1 MDVSGSQIQFIDISI
16 HLVWMSYDSITLRHQ
31 LVCGTNPD
39 WRRGEIPSQHRNRP
53 GTWRPATTPWRIER
67 RPASGCPLRRAFW
80 SMRPHRG
87 SLQSVRGG
95 TRFDGIR
102 CRGAGENAL
111 GESMSLCKH
120 SEGISTST
128 CHFWILWQSFIA
140 KKRKGIHSTFFY
152 VNGCVQP
159 WGITP
164 NSGILGYLGSAVRI
178 VFHVWSFGPNIWF
191 LQPVNFWYVW
201 QFLKALKKRYA
212 PTTFNFLVC
221 LFFQPLCQSYKPNR
235 TAELYPRLLRK
246 SFPFESPSQLLHV
259 WNSYHYTKSHAH
271 AYKRSIWAW
280 LIVNHEP

>member
-140 KKRKGIHSTFFY
+140 KKRKGIHSTFFMWMGVSNHGGLHPIVGSWDIWDQQWELSSTFDPSAPTFGSFNRSIFDMFGNFLKHWKKDMPLLPSIFLCACSFNHY
-152 VNGCVQP
+152 ANHINQTELQNYILDFYENHFP
-159 WGITP
+159 SNP
-164 NSGILGYLGSAVRI
+164 HRNFSMSGIVTI
-178 VFHVWSFGPNIWF
+178 IPKVTHMHIN
-191 LQPVNFWYVW
+191 
-201 QFLKALKKRYA
+201 
-212 PTTFNFLVC
+212 
-221 LFFQPLCQSYKPNR
+221 
-235 TAELYPRLLRK
+235 E
-246 SFPFESPSQLLHV
+246 
-259 WNSYHYTKSHAH
+259 
-271 AYKRSIWAW
+271 AYE
-280 LIVNHEP
+280 HG

>member
-39 WRRGEIPSQHRNRP
+39 WRRGEIPSQRRNRP

-140 KKRKGIHSTFFY
+140 KKRQGNHSTFFY

-201 QFLKALKKRYA
+201 QFLKALKKKICPYYLQFSYVLVLS
-212 PTTFNFLVC
+212 TTI
-221 LFFQPLCQSYKPNR
+221 P
-235 TAELYPRLLRK
+235 
-246 SFPFESPSQLLHV
+246 
-259 WNSYHYTKSHAH
+259 
-271 AYKRSIWAW
+271 I
-280 LIVNHEP
+280 I